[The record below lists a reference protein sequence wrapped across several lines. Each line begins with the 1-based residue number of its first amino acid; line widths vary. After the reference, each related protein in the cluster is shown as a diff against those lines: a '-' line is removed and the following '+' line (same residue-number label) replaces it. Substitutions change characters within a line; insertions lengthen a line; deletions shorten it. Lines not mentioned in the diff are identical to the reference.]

1 MRGEAREGWVEES
14 FTYPGF
20 VPAYIRPLFCRG
32 VGPFRWAAL
41 SGEASDIAAIDAKL
55 RELFPEDVLLQ
66 RWLELAPER
75 VAFQGLPARICWLGL
90 GDRAKAGLAINELV
104 RSGEVSAPIVIG
116 RDHLDSG
123 SVASPYRETEA
134 MLDGSD
140 AIADWPILNALLNTA
155 AGATWV
161 SVHHG
166 GGVGIGNSI
175 HAGMVV
181 VADGTTEAAERLERV
196 LTTDPGIGVLRHADA
211 GYPEAREA
219 AELHDLELSARP
231 SGE

>member
-1 MRGEAREGWVEES
+1 M
-14 FTYPGF
+14 
-20 VPAYIRPLFCRG
+20 
-32 VGPFRWAAL
+32 
-41 SGEASDIAAIDAKL
+41 
-55 RELFPEDVLLQ
+55 
-66 RWLELAPER
+66 
-75 VAFQGLPARICWLGL
+75 
-90 GDRAKAGLAINELV
+90 
-104 RSGEVSAPIVIG
+104 IG

-134 MLDGSD
+134 MRDGSD

-181 VADGTTEAAERLERV
+181 LADGTDAAAEKLERV
-196 LTTDPGIGVLRHADA
+196 LTADPGTGVMRHADA
-211 GYPEAREA
+211 GYEIAVDA
-219 AELHDLELSARP
+219 ATSRGLDLP
-231 SGE
+231 GITT